1 MKNMTGA
8 EIIMLLLIAINGLV
22 IAAELIS
29 WTKYM
34 SGLDKEKKANE
45 YLNSEQFQIDK
56 QMRLDETYK
65 MIDRIKETKD
75 EKLLCKNQKSKK
87 SKPTPKGRNMIDKL

>member
-1 MKNMTGA
+1 MTGT

-22 IAAELIS
+22 IAAELVS
-29 WTKYM
+29 WTRYIN
-34 SGLDKEKKANE
+34 GIELRKKTDE

-65 MIDRIKETKD
+65 MIDKIKEQKD
-75 EKLLCKNQKSKK
+75 AQLLSKNQKGKK
-87 SKPTPKGRNMIDKL
+87 EKPTPKGRNMIDKL

>member
-1 MKNMTGA
+1 MTGA

-22 IAAELIS
+22 IAAELVS
-29 WTKYM
+29 WTRYVN
-34 SGLDKEKKANE
+34 GLNKQKEVDK

-65 MIDRIKETKD
+65 MIDRIRAQKDAELITKTN
-75 EKLLCKNQKSKK
+75 KIKK
-87 SKPTPKGRNMIDKL
+87 SKSTKGGNKIG

>member
-1 MKNMTGA
+1 MTGT

-29 WTKYM
+29 WTRYIN
-34 SGLDKEKKANE
+34 GIELRKKTDE

-65 MIDRIKETKD
+65 MIDRIKEQKD
-75 EKLLCKNQKSKK
+75 AKLLSKNQKGKK
-87 SKPTPKGRNMIDKL
+87 EKPTPKGRNMIDKL

>member
-1 MKNMTGA
+1 MTGA
-8 EIIMLLLIAINGLV
+8 EIIMLLLISINGLV
-22 IAAELIS
+22 IAAELVS
-29 WTKYM
+29 WTRYVN
-34 SGLDKEKKANE
+34 GLNKRKEVDA

-65 MIDRIKETKD
+65 MIDKIKEQKD
-75 EKLLCKNQKSKK
+75 AQLLCKSKKGRK

>member
-1 MKNMTGA
+1 MTGT

-29 WTKYM
+29 WTRYIN
-34 SGLDKEKKANE
+34 GIELRKKTDE

-65 MIDRIKETKD
+65 MIDKIKEQKD
-75 EKLLCKNQKSKK
+75 AQLLSKNQKGKK
-87 SKPTPKGRNMIDKL
+87 EKPTPKGRNMIDKL

>member
-1 MKNMTGA
+1 MTGV
-8 EIIMLLLIAINGLV
+8 EIIMLLLISINAFV
-22 IAAELIS
+22 IAVELVS

-34 SGLDKEKKANE
+34 NGLDREKKANE

-56 QMRLDETYK
+56 QKRLEETYK

-75 EKLLCKNQKSKK
+75 AELLCKTAKGKK
-87 SKPTPKGRNMIDKL
+87 SKPTPKGRNMIDNL

>member
-1 MKNMTGA
+1 MTGA

-22 IAAELIS
+22 IAAELVS
-29 WTKYM
+29 WTRYVN
-34 SGLDKEKKANE
+34 GLNKQKEVDE

-65 MIDRIKETKD
+65 MIDRIRAQKDAELITKTN
-75 EKLLCKNQKSKK
+75 KIKK
-87 SKPTPKGRNMIDKL
+87 SKPTKA

>member
-1 MKNMTGA
+1 MTGV
-8 EIIMLLLIAINGLV
+8 EIIMLLLISINAFV
-22 IAAELIS
+22 IAVELVS

-34 SGLDKEKKANE
+34 NGLDREKKVNE
-45 YLNSEQFQIDK
+45 YLNSEEFQIDK
-56 QMRLDETYK
+56 QKRLEETYK

-75 EKLLCKNQKSKK
+75 AELLCKVAKGKK

>member
-1 MKNMTGA
+1 MTGV
-8 EIIMLLLIAINGLV
+8 EIIMLLLISINAFVIAVELVSWTRYMNGL
-22 IAAELIS
+22 
-29 WTKYM
+29 
-34 SGLDKEKKANE
+34 DNEKKANE

-56 QMRLDETYK
+56 QKRLEETYK

-75 EKLLCKNQKSKK
+75 AELLCKVAKGKK

>member
-1 MKNMTGA
+1 MTGV
-8 EIIMLLLIAINGLV
+8 EIIMLLLISINALV
-22 IAAELIS
+22 IAVELVS

-34 SGLDKEKKANE
+34 NGLDREKKVNE
-45 YLNSEQFQIDK
+45 YLNSEQFQKDK
-56 QMRLDETYK
+56 ADRLEQTYK

-75 EKLLCKNQKSKK
+75 AELLCKTAKGKK

>member
-22 IAAELIS
+22 IAAELVS
-29 WTKYM
+29 WTRYVN
-34 SGLDKEKKANE
+34 GLNKQKEVDK

-65 MIDRIKETKD
+65 MIDRIRAQKDAELITKTN
-75 EKLLCKNQKSKK
+75 KIKK
-87 SKPTPKGRNMIDKL
+87 SKPTKGGNKIG

>member
-1 MKNMTGA
+1 MTGT
-8 EIIMLLLIAINGLV
+8 EIIMLLLITINGLV

-65 MIDRIKETKD
+65 MIDRIRAQKD
-75 EKLLCKNQKSKK
+75 AKLLSKNQKGKK
-87 SKPTPKGRNMIDKL
+87 EKPTPKGRNMIDNL

>member
-1 MKNMTGA
+1 MTGV
-8 EIIMLLLIAINGLV
+8 EIIMLLLISINALV
-22 IAAELIS
+22 IAVELIS

-34 SGLDKEKKANE
+34 NGLDKEKKANE

-56 QMRLDETYK
+56 VERLEETYK
-65 MIDRIKETKD
+65 MVNRIRETKD
-75 EKLLCKNQKSKK
+75 AELLCKNQKNKK

>member
-1 MKNMTGA
+1 MTGT

-29 WTKYM
+29 WTRYIN
-34 SGLDKEKKANE
+34 GIELRKKTDE

-65 MIDRIKETKD
+65 MIDRIKEQKD
-75 EKLLCKNQKSKK
+75 AKLLSKNQKGKK
-87 SKPTPKGRNMIDKL
+87 EKPTPKGRNMLDKL

>member
-1 MKNMTGA
+1 MTGV
-8 EIIMLLLIAINGLV
+8 EIIMLLLISINAFV
-22 IAAELIS
+22 IAVELVS

-34 SGLDKEKKANE
+34 NGLDKRKEVDK

-56 QMRLDETYK
+56 QQRLEETYK
-65 MIDRIKETKD
+65 MINRIRETKD
-75 EKLLCKNQKSKK
+75 AELLCKTAKGKK

>member
-1 MKNMTGA
+1 MTGA
-8 EIIMLLLIAINGLV
+8 EIIMLLLIAINGFV
-22 IAAELIS
+22 IAVELIG

-34 SGLDKEKKANE
+34 NGVNRRNEVDK

-56 QMRLDETYK
+56 AKKLEETYK
-65 MIDRIKETKD
+65 MINRIRETKD
-75 EKLLCKNQKSKK
+75 EQLVSKSQKGRK